1 MEVKREP
8 GIKEGDILRECC
20 VRGLMNKYIFIFWL
34 SLIAC
39 PALAES
45 WVVVSEDDVPP
56 FVSIDHGNKVGLDVD
71 LMNAVLH
78 EAGVTAEHRGVPWN
92 RALQMLDRG
101 KADLAF
107 PFVDSPAY
115 RSRYLLVGPYRL
127 GRSALVGV
135 AGTRIEYK
143 GFGDLKRF
151 VVATVQGYAY
161 SPDFD
166 GAAGLRKDQTATSQL
181 LLLKKLIAE
190 RDDLIAG
197 DADVLKALA
206 AREGLASR
214 ISFLPRLVE
223 EGPRFVA
230 FPKADADKAERFRSA
245 LERTRANGELDRIFD
260 HWRDQHSEAPA
271 MGQ

>member
-1 MEVKREP
+1 MRELF
-8 GIKEGDILRECC
+8 I
-20 VRGLMNKYIFIFWL
+20 KYIFL
-34 SLIAC
+34 LGLC
-39 PALAES
+39 LVVRPAAAET
-45 WVVVSEDDVPP
+45 WTMVSEDDVPP
-56 FVSIDHGNKVGLDVD
+56 FVSIDHGTKVGLDVD
-71 LMNAVLH
+71 VMNAVLH
-78 EAGVTAEHRGVPWN
+78 EAGVTVEHRGVPWN

-107 PFVDSPAY
+107 PFVDEPTY
-115 RSRYLLVGPYRL
+115 RSRYLLIGPYRT
-127 GRSALVGV
+127 GRFALVGV

-143 GFGDLKRF
+143 EFGDLKRF

-161 SPDFD
+161 SPEFD

-197 DADVLKALA
+197 DADTLKALA
-206 AREGLASR
+206 EREGLTRR

-230 FPKADADKAERFRSA
+230 FPKMAADKAERFRAA
-245 LERTRANGELDRIFD
+245 LERVKASGELDRILD
-260 HWRDQHSEAPA
+260 HWRDQHSDAPA